1 MSQPPSPNSSR
12 LEPIDDRA
20 PSAASSRTSGVGLML
35 AADGFSAEAY
45 ANRLMD
51 DLFEDVERSLNDGT
65 PLPQAAPAAPPPS
78 PLNPPISIHRTH
90 SIVPPEPS
98 AQWEAVP
105 PAPLPSA
112 PPQSERDLAVVAA
125 AADDLTPSDPDALAR
140 LEPAPRPFDGLI
152 LVLVFGSLATAAAV
166 WYGLQIYG
174 QRLAVPQAAVVSA
187 EAIAP
192 TTPAD
197 EAFLDYVQRSLG
209 MIDRRTEITRQTEAI
224 ANGNVEGLPSVTVPG
239 DPGNPGNLAASPTAL
254 ERVYV
259 PVYQPP
265 AGMNL
270 PGGSAASGAIAARP
284 APPSLS
290 LPNLPLPTLPAAPG
304 TVADPAARIPNI
316 ATTSTYS
323 LVGTLELGD
332 PSRSAALFVIN
343 GTTQRVQ
350 VGEAIGSSGWALV
363 SVRGDEA
370 IVRRNGEVRSI
381 TTGQRF

>member
-1 MSQPPSPNSSR
+1 MSQPISTNSSG
-12 LEPIDDRA
+12 LETADDRP
-20 PSAASSRTSGVGLML
+20 PSAAASRTSGVGLML

-65 PLPQAAPAAPPPS
+65 PLPVAASAAPPPS
-78 PLNPPISIHRTH
+78 PLNPLLPMHRTP

-98 AQWEAVP
+98 AQWEAVS
-105 PAPLPSA
+105 PAPRPAA

-125 AADDLTPSDPDALAR
+125 IADDLTPRDPDALAR
-140 LEPAPRPFDGLI
+140 PEPTPKSFDALL

-166 WYGLQIYG
+166 WYGLQLYG
-174 QRLAVPQAAVVSA
+174 QRLAVPQAAVTA
-187 EAIAP
+187 DAIAQ

-209 MIDRRTEITRQTEAI
+209 VIDRRTEITRQTGAI
-224 ANGNVEGLPSVTVPG
+224 ANGNVGGLPSVTVPG
-239 DPGNPGNLAASPTAL
+239 NPGNPPGSPTAL

-316 ATTSTYS
+316 ATISTYS

-363 SVRGDEA
+363 SVKGDEA